1 MGYGYKYT
9 LGILYINGG
18 DDIEITMPKAA
29 VQYGL
34 DSLVNCNGLTKTLTH
49 F

>member
-1 MGYGYKYT
+1 MDT
-9 LGILYINGG
+9 NIHRSIFINGG
-18 DDIEITMPKAA
+18 DDIEITDPKAA

-34 DSLVNCNGLTKTLTH
+34 DPRANCNGLTKTLVH